1 MFKTTLASLTLSAAL
16 ASPAS
21 AQWVE
26 QGSIADVALRSGMY
40 QRQVAATRGYYYNA
54 TGVPFD
60 GWRPNPYIP
69 RCGGYYPGGGGGYY
83 PAPAPAPR
91 QYNYNNIGWGV
102 NAGIGGSFGN
112 FGGGGYNNIGW
123 GLGIGVGGNSG
134 SFGW

>member
-83 PAPAPAPR
+83 PAPAPR

-112 FGGGGYNNIGW
+112 FGGGGFNNFGW

>member
-1 MFKTTLASLTLSAAL
+1 MFKTTLASLTLSAVL

-40 QRQVAATRGYYYNA
+40 QRQIAATRGYYYNA

-69 RCGGYYPGGGGGYY
+69 RCGGYYP
-83 PAPAPAPR
+83 APAPR

-112 FGGGGYNNIGW
+112 FGGGGFNNFGW
-123 GLGIGVGGNSG
+123 GLGVGVGGNSG